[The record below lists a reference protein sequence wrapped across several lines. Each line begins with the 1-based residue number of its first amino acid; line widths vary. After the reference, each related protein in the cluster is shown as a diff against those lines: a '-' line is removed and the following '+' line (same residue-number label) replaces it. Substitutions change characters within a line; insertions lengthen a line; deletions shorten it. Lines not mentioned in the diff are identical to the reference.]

1 MEKFESFYNDYT
13 NNLEL
18 NEGFKENLINSLMAL
33 FSIGAAVYEGNY
45 VLNFLNKQT
54 APIEQ
59 KVEALNQIKDQTT
72 NQKIKNAV
80 DDAIQKINQ
89 PAQKIKQNISG
100 EKSKILDI
108 AVKLTLPSEILGM
121 NIYDKQNDRFMKPYL
136 DDKGYWTIGV
146 GHLLGSEAKKNFWV
160 QNRIKQGKSTTLSRP
175 EALAQFKQDLEKHYN
190 LAQRKFQKEW
200 YKFPDEL
207 KAVLVDI
214 SFRGDLEKPGVV
226 DFAFI
231 DLIKRGQ
238 YKQAAREYLDHTEY
252 KQRKSKKKPDGV
264 VKRMNRNANIIAGS
278 SRT

>member
-1 MEKFESFYNDYT
+1 MKNFENFYENYKNDS
-13 NNLEL
+13 EL

-33 FSIGAAVYEGNY
+33 FSMGAAVYEGNY
-45 VLNFLNKQT
+45 VLNFLNKQP

-175 EALAQFKQDLEKHYN
+175 EALTQFKQDLEKHYN

-200 YKFPDEL
+200 HKFPDEL

-214 SFRGDLEKPGVV
+214 SFRGDLEKKGLG
-226 DFAFI
+226 DFAFVE
-231 DLIKRGQ
+231 LLKLGK
-238 YKQAAREYLDHTEY
+238 YKQAAKEYLDHTEY
-252 KQRKSKKKPDGV
+252 KSRMEKNKPDGV
-264 VKRMNRNANIIAGS
+264 VKRMNRNAKIISNAI
-278 SRT
+278 